1 MPSAPGDE
9 AGRVR
14 TLRVPVSAG
23 VAAVRHRLCDDLV
36 RRGLSP
42 RLVDDAAL
50 VLSELLTNALRH
62 ARPLD
67 GGSVEVSWA
76 VTGSEV
82 EVAVS
87 DGGAATRP
95 VAGHPPATALGGRGL
110 SIVAD
115 LAEHWGVVDR
125 PGRTTVWARVTA
137 RTRQGH
143 APWRR

>member
-1 MPSAPGDE
+1 MTSAPGDE

-23 VAAVRHRLCDDLV
+23 VAAARHRLCDDLV
-36 RRGLSP
+36 GRGLPP

-62 ARPLD
+62 ARPLE

-76 VTGSEV
+76 VTGSAV

-87 DGGAATRP
+87 DGGSATRP
-95 VAGHPPATALGGRGL
+95 VAAHPPATALGGRGL
-110 SIVAD
+110 SIVASV
-115 LAEHWGVVDR
+115 AEDWGVVDR
-125 PGRTTVWARVTA
+125 PGRTTVWARLPG
-137 RTRQGH
+137 RSGQGR
-143 APWRR
+143 APSWR

>member
-1 MPSAPGDE
+1 VTSAPGDE

-23 VAAVRHRLCDDLV
+23 VAAVRHRLCDDLLG
-36 RRGLSP
+36 RGLPP

-62 ARPLD
+62 ARPLE
-67 GGSVEVSWA
+67 GGSVEASWA
-76 VTGSEV
+76 VTGSQV
-82 EVAVS
+82 RVAVS

-95 VAGHPPATALGGRGL
+95 VAAHPPATALGGRGL
-110 SIVAD
+110 SIVAGVAKD
-115 LAEHWGVVDR
+115 WGVEDR
-125 PGRTTVWARVTA
+125 PGRVTVWARLAA

-143 APWRR
+143 TPSRR